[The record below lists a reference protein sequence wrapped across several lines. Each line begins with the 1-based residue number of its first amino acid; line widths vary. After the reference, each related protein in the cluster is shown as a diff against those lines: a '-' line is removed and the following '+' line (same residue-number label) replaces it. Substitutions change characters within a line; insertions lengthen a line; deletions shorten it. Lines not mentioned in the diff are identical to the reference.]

1 MNVNLASQHIGFW
14 PQMRERLQTRGAY
27 GGPVDPVLVY
37 TAANAIEAD
46 LVIALLTSEGIPAL
60 TTGATLSQTY
70 GMVVG
75 PLAEVKIWV
84 SAALAERARHLIETR
99 HLRGDEADSGI
110 LSEF

>member
-1 MNVNLASQHIGFW
+1 MNVSLVAQRIGFW
-14 PQMRERLQTRGAY
+14 PRVCEQVQTRVAH

-46 LVIALLTSEGIPAL
+46 LVIALLTSENIPAFA
-60 TTGATLSQTY
+60 TGATLSQTY

-84 SAALAERARHLIETR
+84 AAALAERARHVIETR
-99 HLRGDEADSGI
+99 HLGGDETAFSSG
-110 LSEF
+110 S